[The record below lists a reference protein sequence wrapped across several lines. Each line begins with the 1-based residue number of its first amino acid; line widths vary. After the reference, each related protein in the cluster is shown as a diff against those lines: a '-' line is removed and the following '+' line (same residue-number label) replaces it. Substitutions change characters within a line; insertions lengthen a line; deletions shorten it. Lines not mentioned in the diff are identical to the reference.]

1 MNAVEF
7 SGIAPYLS
15 DPLVLVGF
23 SLMLLFGVQKQLLKA
38 GILPKLR
45 QRDAPV
51 VVALLLK
58 YGFWL
63 GLVTLLLGMGL
74 QLART

>member
-1 MNAVEF
+1 MNTLEF
-7 SGIAPYLS
+7 SGIAQYLS

-23 SLMLLFGVQKQLLKA
+23 SLMLLFGVQKQLLKS

-45 QRDAPV
+45 QRDAPAV
-51 VVALLLK
+51 VTLLLK

-63 GLVTLLLGMGL
+63 GLVTLILGLGL
-74 QLART
+74 QFARG